1 MMLPLAAFAA
11 RTASESVRAAMPSP
25 SCSVDLLGGVE
36 VPSQDVGKSG
46 SPEANKCNGLITIVR
61 AVGVHPK
68 IVDPFIAAAFA
79 CLLLLLF

>member
-11 RTASESVRAAMPSP
+11 RTASESVHAAMPSG
-25 SCSVDLLGGVE
+25 SDSIDLLGVVE
-36 VPSQDVGKSG
+36 VPSQGVGKSG
-46 SPEANKCNGLITIVR
+46 SPAVKCNGLISIIR